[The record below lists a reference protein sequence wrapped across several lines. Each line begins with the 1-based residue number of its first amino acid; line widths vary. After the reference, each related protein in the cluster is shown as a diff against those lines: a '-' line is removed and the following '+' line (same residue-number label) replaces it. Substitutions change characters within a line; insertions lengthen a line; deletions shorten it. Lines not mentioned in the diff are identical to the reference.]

1 MKKNIK
7 TILAATIVA
16 GLSLTHSLAA
26 SADDVVERSFNPYK
40 FEQPAEN
47 QLTPGLVITA
57 ANVDALAKDFL
68 DDGMYKMVKDGWVEL
83 TIGETTPI
91 PLSSKYQDATQK
103 NYKGVSLGE
112 EVGQINGYVSGR
124 PFPQEPDLNDPRAG
138 EKLAWNFRY
147 GLFFG
152 DSGRIA
158 PFYWKYRDMESG
170 KVERTMKMEFRAYN
184 WQHRTLEAPLGN
196 VENNPSDIFRT
207 IYMRVDE
214 PYDVKNTQ
222 LLIHRYEDDLKRD
235 NAWLYLGFQR
245 RVRRLASGQVTDSFL
260 GSDLMIE
267 DFEGYNGR
275 ISDMK
280 WSYKGVKWVLLP
292 IYNHNDQELGE
303 EFATDDGYKYVTF
316 GGKGG
321 CYPNTSWQVRKTYEI
336 EAVPTDPNHPVGK
349 REIYMDSETGA
360 LLRIN
365 VHDRSDKLWKMW
377 FITQNHFDSHLPRH
391 KDIGVPVYDG
401 FGMMDVQ
408 AMHCTTAQ
416 MRSEIHPGTF
426 DTKSFTPQYLRVTG
440 R

>member
-1 MKKNIK
+1 
-7 TILAATIVA
+7 
-16 GLSLTHSLAA
+16 
-26 SADDVVERSFNPYK
+26 
-40 FEQPAEN
+40 
-47 QLTPGLVITA
+47 
-57 ANVDALAKDFL
+57 
-68 DDGMYKMVKDGWVEL
+68 
-83 TIGETTPI
+83 
-91 PLSSKYQDATQK
+91 
-103 NYKGVSLGE
+103 
-112 EVGQINGYVSGR
+112 
-124 PFPQEPDLNDPRAG
+124 
-138 EKLAWNFRY
+138 
-147 GLFFG
+147 
-152 DSGRIA
+152 
-158 PFYWKYRDMESG
+158 
-170 KVERTMKMEFRAYN
+170 
-184 WQHRTLEAPLGN
+184 
-196 VENNPSDIFRT
+196 
-207 IYMRVDE
+207 MRVDE

-336 EAVPTDPNHPVGK
+336 EAVPSDPNHPVGK